1 MRIWAHM
8 QPIEALGN
16 FLTQTPE
23 MLSQVHRWG
32 NSPSV
37 PRHER
42 ESVLKHTFRAVALT
56 AAMVA
61 IEEEQG
67 DLPQKLDGERLLLAA
82 LLHDIG
88 EGRTGDILYAVKQ
101 DGRVKH
107 MLNEIE
113 REQAM
118 SLLKDLP
125 LSVRDKYESA
135 YRLESEDSI
144 EGRFFNAVE
153 RMGYIYYSIEQY
165 RDRGRKDFIE
175 TFQMQ
180 HEKILVLEEE
190 FVSLKV
196 LYGEFKEYIE
206 KELELEQ
213 KARAFRETTGIGSK

>member
-1 MRIWAHM
+1 
-8 QPIEALGN
+8 
-16 FLTQTPE
+16 

-37 PRHER
+37 PSYER
-42 ESVLKHTFRAVALT
+42 ESVLEHTFRAVALT
-56 AAMVA
+56 AAMIA

-67 DLPQKLDGERLLLAA
+67 DLPRRLDGERLLLTA

-101 DGRVKH
+101 DVRIKDV
-107 MLNEIE
+107 LNEIE
-113 REQAM
+113 REQAVG
-118 SLLKDLP
+118 LLKDLP
-125 LSVRDKYESA
+125 LPVRDKFESA
-135 YRLESEDSI
+135 YRLESENSI

-180 HEKILVLEEE
+180 HNKILELEQE

-196 LYGEFKEYIE
+196 LYDEYREYII
-206 KELELEQ
+206 KELNL
-213 KARAFRETTGIGSK
+213 GS